1 MAYEDTIRVAEL
13 KIRATRFERVA
24 QEVQAEGRPDPRD
37 RRVHASAPAGD
48 RRNRARRARQ
58 DAAPPRPAAQLVERL
73 TSNGRVVKT
82 TSISGFL
89 QLYAVASLKPWRRK
103 SLRYAAE
110 QAHLDG
116 WLKLVEAT
124 AAKDYA
130 LALELVECRNLVK
143 GYGDT
148 HERGKANYT
157 PHRLHA
163 RQGGRTA
170 PARQD
175 ARGIAG
181 RRAGGRDAAPASGRR
196 SPASD

>member
-1 MAYEDTIRVAEL
+1 M
-13 KIRATRFERVA
+13 
-24 QEVQAEGRPDPRD
+24 
-37 RRVHASAPAGD
+37 
-48 RRNRARRARQ
+48 
-58 DAAPPRPAAQLVERL
+58 VE
-73 TSNGRVVKT
+73 T

-148 HERGKANYT
+148 HERGSANYT
-157 PHRLHA
+157 RIVSMLTRWPN
-163 RQGGRTA
+163 G
-170 PARQD
+170 PSPP
-175 ARGIAG
+175 
-181 RRAGGRDAAPASGRR
+181 RRSLNCGSPRWPTRPEPASGRR
-196 SPASD
+196 STASD